1 MKNWLSNLR
10 YRLQRFMQG
19 RYGVPD
25 ELSRFLLFAE
35 WVLIILAC
43 LFRPLRFLMI
53 AALALMGYSLF
64 RTFSRNIPK
73 RQTERAKYL
82 RFRSAIR
89 SQFRLWKNQWR
100 DRKTHRYYRCPHCK
114 AVARIPKPTR
124 HGTITITCPKCAMRF
139 DRKV

>member
-1 MKNWLSNLR
+1 MKNFR
-10 YRLQRFMQG
+10 YRLQQFMQG

-35 WVLIILAC
+35 WVLVILAC
-43 LFRPLRFLMI
+43 LVRPLRFLLA
-53 AALALMGYSLF
+53 AALVLMIYSLF
-64 RTFSRNIPK
+64 RSFSRNIPA
-73 RQTERAKYL
+73 RQAERMKYL
-82 RFRSAIR
+82 KLRNGIR

-124 HGTITITCPKCAMRF
+124 NGTAITITCPKCAMRF
-139 DRKV
+139 DKKV